1 MLIIVFHFN
10 INKYINGFGTVIC
23 RHGYSNFMADSLS
36 LTVYETKIMAHNVW
50 EHNLPASNRLL
61 NIRSSNVPD
70 LLLKQRKL
78 FPYIFIAM
86 SLLGALPAIYFAGS
100 HKRRTQGMRFSSDFD
115 VIHTF
120 IGIMKLV

>member
-1 MLIIVFHFN
+1 
-10 INKYINGFGTVIC
+10 
-23 RHGYSNFMADSLS
+23 
-36 LTVYETKIMAHNVW
+36 MAHNLW
-50 EHNLPASNRLL
+50 EHNLPASNRLS

-100 HKRRTQGMRFSSDFD
+100 HKRRTQGMRFSNESD
-115 VIHTF
+115 VNHTLYS
-120 IGIMKLV
+120 IIYTV